1 MLNIYDGKGNIRRA
15 TWVATFAV
23 DQGGVEGTAEV
34 ITIAI
39 SDKSHQTYGT
49 AGASVER

>member
-1 MLNIYDGKGNIRRA
+1 MLNIYDGKGNIRA

-34 ITIAI
+34 ITITI
-39 SDKSHQTYGT
+39 SDRSH
-49 AGASVER
+49 